1 MTAFTPLD
9 AAHEAMEFAD
19 AADAARLRFYATLA
33 DTELCVL
40 LEREVEGATLSPQVF
55 PLGEGPVV
63 LAFDSEDRLAAFA
76 EGPAPYAALPGR
88 VLAGLLAGQGLG
100 LGLNLG
106 VAPSSMLLPP
116 DAVAWLAG
124 MVEAAPEEVDGRPDE
139 IGPPDGLP
147 EAVRAALLATLARAR
162 GIAAAAWLASVRYG
176 DGREGFLLAFTGA
189 EPGSEEALAHAAGGA
204 VGFSDAAPLSLDVTF
219 LAVDDPAVARLA
231 RVAERI
237 DLSPPAPE
245 PAPVQRAPGSD
256 PDRPPILR

>member
-9 AAHEAMEFAD
+9 AAHAAMEA
-19 AADAARLRFYATLA
+19 AEADAARLRFYGLLA

-40 LEREVEGATLSPQVF
+40 LEREAEGETLSPQVF
-55 PLGEGPVV
+55 PLAEGPVV

-106 VAPSSMLLPP
+106 VAPSSTLLAP

-124 MVEAAPEEVDGRPDE
+124 MVEAAPEELAARPDE

-147 EAVRAALLATLARAR
+147 DAVRAALLAALARAR
-162 GIAAAAWLASVRYG
+162 GIASAAWLAGVRYG
-176 DGREGFLLAFTGA
+176 DGRAGFLLAFIGTRPGA
-189 EPGSEEALAHAAGGA
+189 QEALARAAGGA
-204 VGFSDAAPLSLDVTF
+204 VGFADAAPLSLDVTF
-219 LAVDDPAVARLA
+219 LAEDDPAVARLA

-237 DLSPPAPE
+237 DLSPPAPAA
-245 PAPVQRAPGSD
+245 APVPRAPGSD